1 MFRHHVRYYPEAN
14 SHLTQF
20 EGFTPLRDLLWDIP
34 NMSAVD
40 IQLVDADRRSNSAS
54 RRTGKRKARPLAGGL
69 SECRTAKK
77 YPVEASPFKLAD
89 NSAEVFKSQEEL
101 DEALEGLKSREE
113 KLAELID
120 TYSPP
125 HFLLGEAGEPFEY
138 LCRSLIE
145 HQISSKS
152 AQTICSKFMLRFG
165 SEKEGRFPTPSQ
177 VCKGTDDELKAAGLS
192 ARKMSYIQDLARKF
206 DSGEI
211 DTEMLMNTGNNDC
224 HKILTQVKGIG
235 TWIVDMFL
243 LFCLKRQDVLPLADL
258 GVRRGFQQFFN
269 LPALPPPEQMLLLAK
284 KWEPYRSIGT
294 WYMWRLAAAT
304 LQ

>member
-125 HFLLGEAGEPFEY
+125 HFLLVSIRVCTA
-138 LCRSLIE
+138 LTRSSANALVSATSICRDA
-145 HQISSKS
+145 KS
-152 AQTICSKFMLRFG
+152 RPPGVATG
-165 SEKEGRFPTPSQ
+165 
-177 VCKGTDDELKAAGLS
+177 KGG
-192 ARKMSYIQDLARKF
+192 
-206 DSGEI
+206 
-211 DTEMLMNTGNNDC
+211 
-224 HKILTQVKGIG
+224 
-235 TWIVDMFL
+235 
-243 LFCLKRQDVLPLADL
+243 
-258 GVRRGFQQFFN
+258 GV
-269 LPALPPPEQMLLLAK
+269 
-284 KWEPYRSIGT
+284 
-294 WYMWRLAAAT
+294 
-304 LQ
+304 